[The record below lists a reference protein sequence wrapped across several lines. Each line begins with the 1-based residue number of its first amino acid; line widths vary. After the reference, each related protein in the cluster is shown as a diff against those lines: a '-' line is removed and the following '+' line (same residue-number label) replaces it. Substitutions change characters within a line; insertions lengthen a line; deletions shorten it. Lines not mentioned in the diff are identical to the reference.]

1 MGELPNPG
9 LGYKI
14 REYLGGGNWKSA
26 YRATSPY
33 SLADVALLFFH
44 DDEKPDVVVKDV
56 TSLLRT
62 MSSHRYAS
70 YLAKFYGFQRG
81 QDGRF
86 FIIEELLDRPL
97 EGLAPLNDIVQF
109 VRIARDLSRA
119 LVCLHES
126 KLVHRDLK
134 LDNCGLDHQLRAKI
148 FDLGSVTS
156 DGGDVRG
163 TVFTRAP
170 ELFLSSSVAQCD
182 YQSDVWALGAA
193 LFALRTGEYPF
204 VFHSEVHERKIINDE
219 VRAGVIDQSTGK
231 QRKEAL
237 NKSVADRILSES
249 AAPELRARIH
259 HSLRGRSEEILNSM
273 LEFDRGK
280 RSSIQEAEVAWSKLA
295 EEVGS
300 AGESHSTDKWDQIRS
315 HIKLAERKELV
326 LTRRQID
333 RIISEYNSE
342 SPHDQGEE
350 LRSTLLHL
358 KEMADGTA

>member
-9 LGYKI
+9 LGYKV

-44 DDEKPDVVVKDV
+44 DDEKPDIVVKDV
-56 TSLLRT
+56 TSLIRT
-62 MSSHRYAS
+62 MSKHRYAG
-70 YLAKFYGFQRG
+70 YLAKFYGFQQG

-109 VRIARDLSRA
+109 VRIARDLARG
-119 LVCLHES
+119 LVCLHDS

-170 ELFLSSSVAQCD
+170 ELFSISSGAQCD
-182 YQSDVWALGAA
+182 YQTDVWALGAA
-193 LFALRTGEYPF
+193 LFALRTGDYPF
-204 VFHSEVHERKIINDE
+204 VFSSEIRERKIISDQVRTKAIDE
-219 VRAGVIDQSTGK
+219 ATGK
-231 QRKEAL
+231 LKKEAL
-237 NKSVADRILSES
+237 NKVVAGRILDQS
-249 AAPELRARIH
+249 AASELRARVH

-273 LEFDRGK
+273 LEFDRQK
-280 RSSIQEAEVAWSKLA
+280 RISTKDAEAAWSKLA
-295 EEVGS
+295 EELGS
-300 AGESHSTDKWDQIRS
+300 AGESHRSDKWGQIRS
-315 HIKLAERKELV
+315 HINLAERKELV

-342 SPHDQGEE
+342 SPLDEDNA
-350 LRSTLLHL
+350 LRNALLHL
-358 KEMADGTA
+358 KEMVDSPS

>member
-1 MGELPNPG
+1 MVDLPNPG
-9 LGYKI
+9 LGYKV

-44 DDEKPDVVVKDV
+44 DDEKPDIVVKDV

-62 MSSHRYAS
+62 ISSHRYAD
-70 YLAKFYGFQRG
+70 YLARFYGFQQG

-97 EGLAPLNDIVQF
+97 EGVAPLNDLVQF

-170 ELFLSSSVAQCD
+170 ELFASSRGVPVQCD
-182 YQSDVWALGAA
+182 YVSDVWALGAT
-193 LFALRTGEYPF
+193 LFALRTGDYPF
-204 VFHSEVHERKIINDE
+204 VFQSEVQERALINKE
-219 VRAGVIDQSTGK
+219 VRSGK
-231 QRKEAL
+231 ISEDDGRRRKEEL
-237 NKSVADRILSES
+237 NSIVLARILLPN
-249 AAPELRARIH
+249 APMDLTERVHL
-259 HSLRGRSEEILNSM
+259 SLRGRSEEILDSM
-273 LEFDRGK
+273 LAFDREK
-280 RSSIQEAEVAWSKLA
+280 RGNIQEIERAWSALA
-295 EEVGS
+295 EELWS
-300 AGESHSTDKWDQIRS
+300 AGESKPVDKWDRIKS
-315 HIKLAERKELV
+315 HVMLAKRKELV

-333 RIISEYNSE
+333 RIIAEYNSDHPFDE
-342 SPHDQGEE
+342 REE
-350 LRSTLLHL
+350 LKVALQNL
-358 KEMADGTA
+358 KEAG